1 MAVSCVDVED
11 DDDDELS
18 LLLSSLLWWADSIAN
33 MDSAIV
39 LLGGG
44 VGELGLSSESDD
56 TLFCIELCT
65 SSAVML
71 EESLEAAAAGWND
84 VLVFALLSSSF
95 R

>member
-1 MAVSCVDVED
+1 MAVSCVDVD

-18 LLLSSLLWWADSIAN
+18 LPSLWWAESIAN

-56 TLFCIELCT
+56 TLFCIEVCT